1 MELKKELKRI
11 EKNDYVISKEVNIDE
26 LINAMLENI
35 GSLDSELRDDLICS
49 TFYVLIENNQ
59 ISDECLKRIISR
71 ITDSNHIFY
80 KINESDELAV
90 FTRTFSILIVAC
102 ALNRHR
108 RSPIFNPHEI
118 KEVYSN
124 VLNYCKQE
132 KDLRGYVEEYGWAHS
147 VAHSADALNE
157 LAMCDEITK
166 EDLMMIL
173 DIVKYKITDGTYTY
187 IHKEDERLVTA
198 VLSVIER
205 GLITQ
210 KELINWIN
218 SYKNVSKVDDFME
231 TYRTKL
237 NSRNFL
243 RSMYFR
249 VMKHSND
256 PLLLDALLMSLD
268 DI

>member
-1 MELKKELKRI
+1 MELKKELKLI
-11 EKNDYVISKEVNIDE
+11 AQNDYVISKEVNIDE
-26 LINAMLENI
+26 LVNAMLEYI

-49 TFYVLIENNQ
+49 TFYEI
-59 ISDECLKRIISR
+59 IDSDQLSNELLKKIISK
-71 ITDSNHIFY
+71 ITDENHMFY
-80 KINESDELAV
+80 KINENDELAV
-90 FTRTFSILIVAC
+90 YTRTFSILIVVC

-108 RSPIFNPHEI
+108 RSPIFYPHEI

-124 VLNYCKQE
+124 VLNYCRQE

-157 LAMCDEITK
+157 LAMCDEISK
-166 EDLMMIL
+166 EDLLKIL

-205 GLITQ
+205 DLITQ

-218 SYKNVSKVDDFME
+218 SYKDIAESDDFME
-231 TYRTKL
+231 SYRMKL
-237 NSRNFL
+237 NCRNFL

-249 VMKHSND
+249 VMKNSND
-256 PLLLDALLMSLD
+256 PFLLDALLMSLD
-268 DI
+268 EI